1 MLNKI
6 LIIIVSVSIFG
17 ILVFSFVRQT
27 LKRHI
32 DQLVLEEKK
41 NKKKKEEKK

>member
-6 LIIIVSVSIFG
+6 LIIIFSVSILG
-17 ILVFSFVRQT
+17 IVVFSFVRQV

-32 DQLVLEEKK
+32 DQLVLDEKK
-41 NKKKKEEKK
+41 NKKKKQEKK